1 MTPDQ
6 LEERLQLLAREVGEF
21 SNARSGRT
29 PREFATW
36 FWHRAEDIKAEAGPE
51 LAADAQ
57 QRIADIA
64 DSALDAGLF
73 GTTGGEDTE
82 FPAEV

>member
-6 LEERLQLLAREVGEF
+6 LEERLQMLAREVGEF
-21 SNARSGRT
+21 SNARGGRT

-36 FWHRAEDIKAEAGPE
+36 FWDRAEDIKAEAGADLAE
-51 LAADAQ
+51 LAQ
-57 QRIADIA
+57 ERIVDIA

-73 GTTGGEDTE
+73 GRDGDEDAP
-82 FPAEV
+82 FGA